1 MKKQLM
7 TTLAVAALG
16 VILALPQ
23 AANAVAIS
31 ECDGRN
37 VSGPPQGVEMAFI
50 PTAVETVQAVVT
62 LIDEDLLNL
71 VVDALDGSD

>member
-1 MKKQLM
+1 
-7 TTLAVAALG
+7 
-16 VILALPQ
+16 
-23 AANAVAIS
+23 
-31 ECDGRN
+31 
-37 VSGPPQGVEMAFI
+37 MAFI